1 MKTLNGIPES
11 MLIPLAARAVET
23 DHSEPIINDPYS
35 KTIFEQLDYPF
46 TTITQAPSSQIGIS
60 IRTFILDRVVKYF
73 LEHTKHPLI
82 INIGSGLDTRY
93 KRLKLDD
100 VPWFDID
107 VPEAIEVRAPFFP
120 ETRYHK
126 MIAKSMLDFDWIGQV
141 KQDPIYHESQD
152 ILFIFEG
159 ILMYFDKATNAMLL
173 EQISEAFKDHN
184 LLFAIEHC
192 SKTIAKHTKEH
203 KSVSQLKSHPPF
215 KYGYNTL
222 RQLNAVKPSQLEVA
236 CEFNYFDYF
245 SHRWGAFGLFR
256 FIPFLKHRF
265 NNKIVLMM
273 NKPR

>member
-1 MKTLNGIPES
+1 MKQLNGLTES

-23 DHSEPIINDPYS
+23 DHSELIIKDPYS

-46 TTITQAPSSQIGIS
+46 ATITHAPTSQVGIS
-60 IRTFILDRVVKYF
+60 IRTFILDRVVTHF
-73 LEHTKHPLI
+73 IEHTKHPLI
-82 INIGSGLDTRY
+82 VNIGSGLDTRY
-93 KRLKLDD
+93 KRLKLDN
-100 VPWFDID
+100 VPWIDID
-107 VPEAIEVRAPFFP
+107 MPEAIEVRASFFP

-141 KQDPIYHESQD
+141 KQDPIFNDEQD

-159 ILMYFDKATNAMLL
+159 ILMYFDAQTNAMLL

-184 LLFAIEHC
+184 LLFAIENC
-192 SKTIAKHTKEH
+192 SKTIADHTEKH
-203 KSVSQLKSHPPF
+203 KSVSQLSSHPDF
-215 KYGYNTL
+215 KYGYNTR
-222 RQLNAVKPSQLEVA
+222 RQLNAIKPSQMKVV

-273 NKPR
+273 N